1 MEAKDVADLLSAR
14 TVLGDDDYTTTR
26 LRSESERK
34 IIPDDDALAAG
45 GQQWL
50 ELHLTLAILCD
61 AFLRNLKAAL
71 KVWTIALDNVAH
83 SGLPN
88 VIHAYQRRSRGEG
101 RARRHRRSERQHHC
115 GEEMH
120 LLVADFEEFGFFPE
134 RTKRIIF
141 RRF

>member
-1 MEAKDVADLLSAR
+1 MKDVADLLSAR

-61 AFLRNLKAAL
+61 AFGISKL
-71 KVWTIALDNVAH
+71 H
-83 SGLPN
+83 
-88 VIHAYQRRSRGEG
+88 
-101 RARRHRRSERQHHC
+101 
-115 GEEMH
+115 
-120 LLVADFEEFGFFPE
+120 
-134 RTKRIIF
+134 
-141 RRF
+141 